1 MKIEVH
7 LFATLRQGRFFKQPI
22 DLPAGSRLVDVL
34 ALLGIGRHEVTIRLL
49 NGREAEWERPL
60 GEGDTVSLF
69 PPVGGG

>member
-7 LFATLRQGRFFKQPI
+7 LFATLRQGRIAKQPL
-22 DLPAGSRLVDVL
+22 DLPAGSRLADVP
-34 ALLGIGRHEVTIRLL
+34 AALGIGRHEVTIRLL